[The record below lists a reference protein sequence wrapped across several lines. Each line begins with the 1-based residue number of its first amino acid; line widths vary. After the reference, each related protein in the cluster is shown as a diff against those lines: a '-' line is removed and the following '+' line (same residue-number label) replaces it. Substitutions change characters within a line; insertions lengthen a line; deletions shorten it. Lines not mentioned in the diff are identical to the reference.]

1 MGSVPYRERLRAG
14 LLQAS
19 GTLSCDALSFSEGV
33 VMGLHVKEVV
43 LVSALARYSFRKPL
57 GMARPFLH
65 QIPIYCRTVLSGM
78 EPAGFVR

>member
-1 MGSVPYRERLRAG
+1 
-14 LLQAS
+14 
-19 GTLSCDALSFSEGV
+19 
-33 VMGLHVKEVV
+33 MGLHVKEVV